1 MTLKDREELWGGSGR
16 GGISEGHTAPTGGWS
31 RGLTATSYPLSSFF
45 KPSFMGERPC
55 EGRRFLLGARD
66 PFLSLICLQD
76 VGNFFRTLR
85 FQVWQH

>member
-1 MTLKDREELWGGSGR
+1 MGGEGFLKDTLPQQGDGQEASLQPHTLFLPSLNLPLWVR
-16 GGISEGHTAPTGGWS
+16 GPG
-31 RGLTATSYPLSSFF
+31 
-45 KPSFMGERPC
+45 